1 MELNNCY
8 FVKIAKNYVH
18 VYFQWLMEKMRIEVL
33 QDLQGKNQRG
43 GDGWIDRPTF
53 PLNRSKSILPSYD
66 PPPSYEEA
74 LKIKKYYYAR

>member
-1 MELNNCY
+1 
-8 FVKIAKNYVH
+8 
-18 VYFQWLMEKMRIEVL
+18 MRIEVL
-33 QDLQGKNQRG
+33 QDLQGKNQQRL
-43 GDGWIDRPTF
+43 GDRSMDRPTF